1 MFERIIFILQ
11 NYGNLFL
18 KGLWVTVYLA
28 FLTVFF
34 GAIIGSVI
42 AIIRNSNIHF
52 FGNERIKPFN
62 WILTAYVEIIRGT
75 PLLLQLYFF
84 YFIAPKIIGQDI
96 SKTISVLMALIINS
110 SGYVAEIF
118 RAGIQAVD
126 KGQSEAARS
135 LGLSRV
141 QTMLKV
147 VFPQAIKNILP
158 ALGNEFVMI
167 IKETSLASTFFIGDI
182 MTQSRKVTGALY
194 ITIEPLLIAA
204 VIYFV
209 LTFTLSKGIEKFERG
224 LAESD

>member
-18 KGLWVTVYLA
+18 EGLWVTVYLA